1 MNEPSS
7 RDRWTL
13 RHHRSPGNSLVMA
26 NQILFSWLAFFE
38 GGHAFL
44 FQSFRKFADT
54 VNVFVK

>member
-1 MNEPSS
+1 
-7 RDRWTL
+7 
-13 RHHRSPGNSLVMA
+13 MA